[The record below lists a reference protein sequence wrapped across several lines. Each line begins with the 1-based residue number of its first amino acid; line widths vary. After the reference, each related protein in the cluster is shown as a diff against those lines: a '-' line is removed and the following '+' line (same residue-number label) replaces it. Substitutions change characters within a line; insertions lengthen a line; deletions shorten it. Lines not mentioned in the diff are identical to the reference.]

1 MHKQTGSSAVSLA
14 ACNGRLQV
22 VRLMVNKYGCNVEER
37 SQVTHWCLESIH
49 AVCLYLLCQVHIV
62 LVQNGSTP
70 LLGAALFGHLH
81 IVRELIEKM
90 NADVL
95 AQTTVC

>member
-1 MHKQTGSSAVSLA
+1 MFGF
-14 ACNGRLQV
+14 LQSV
-22 VRLMVNKYGCNVEER
+22 FVYCVRC
-37 SQVTHWCLESIH
+37 I
-49 AVCLYLLCQVHIV
+49 LYIF
-62 LVQNGSTP
+62 VQNGITP
-70 LLGAALFGHLH
+70 LLGAALFGNLH